1 MNNRYLPFE
10 LANMIADYH
19 DYDKYCKP
27 AHLNLLKEVLK
38 DIKDMGA
45 IMPENIKPRIAHDC
59 WGNKPLWKY
68 DWEPEEE
75 VLDMWMD
82 GWYN

>member
-1 MNNRYLPFE
+1 MNKIYLPVE
-10 LANMIADYH
+10 LASMIADYH

-27 AHLNLLKEVLK
+27 SHKVKYCEVLK
-38 DIKDMGA
+38 DIKDMGV
-45 IMPENIKPRIAHDC
+45 IMPYISPYIARQC
-59 WGNKPLWKY
+59 WGNKPSWKY
-68 DWEPEEE
+68 DWKPEEE

>member
-1 MNNRYLPFE
+1 MFKRYLPVE
-10 LANMIADYH
+10 LARMIADYH

-27 AHLNLLKEVLK
+27 AHTILLKNVLC
-38 DIKDMGA
+38 DIIAMA
-45 IMPENIKPRIAHDC
+45 EIMPNIKPRLAHQC
-59 WGNKPLWKY
+59 WGNKPSWEY

>member
-1 MNNRYLPFE
+1 MFKRYLPVE
-10 LANMIADYH
+10 LARMIADYH

-45 IMPENIKPRIAHDC
+45 IMPENISPYIAWEC
-59 WGNKPLWKY
+59 WGNKPSWEY
-68 DWEPEEE
+68 DWNPDEEDFGM
-75 VLDMWMD
+75 VGYGMAD
-82 GWYN
+82 